1 MRQSKVAV
9 VTGASRGI
17 GAAVARRLARDG
29 ADVIVNYTSNEVAAA
44 RVVEDIRGMGRRATA
59 VRADVSSVEE
69 IKVLF
74 ERAAAAFER
83 VDVLVNNAAVFEACA
98 LRDVSRA
105 AFSNIF
111 DLNARSVLFAS
122 EEAARL
128 MGNSGRIINISSDLS
143 CMAMPGTSLYAG
155 AKAAI
160 EAFTRVHAAELGPRG
175 ITVNAIAPG
184 IIDTDALR
192 TQMTDERIQ
201 GVASMTPL
209 GRVGTPEDVADVVAF
224 IASDDSRWIT
234 GQVLHVNGG
243 VLMR

>member
-1 MRQSKVAV
+1 MKQSKVAV

-29 ADVIVNYTSNEVAAA
+29 ADVVVNYSSNEAAA
-44 RVVEDIRGMGRRATA
+44 SRVVEEIRRMGRRATA
-59 VRADVSSVEE
+59 VPANVSRVEE
-69 IKVLF
+69 LKLLF
-74 ERAAAAFER
+74 ARTAAEFDR
-83 VDVLVNNAAVFEACA
+83 VDILVNNAAVFGACA
-98 LRDVSRA
+98 LQNMDQA
-105 AFSNIF
+105 AFDDMF
-111 DLNARSVLFAS
+111 ELNARSVLFAS

-128 MGNSGRIINISSDLS
+128 MGKSGRIINVSSDLS
-143 CMAMPGTSLYAG
+143 CMSMHGTSLYAG

-175 ITVNAIAPG
+175 ITVNAVSPG

-192 TQMTDERIQ
+192 AQMTDERIQ
-201 GVASMTPL
+201 GIISMTPL